1 MGATENL
8 LEGSERS
15 IAVVSANI
23 SVMIYRS
30 KVCISSRFIGLM
42 YRSAAKSLNDED
54 LRRDRL
60 EYERLCAQA
69 SAEA

>member
-15 IAVVSANI
+15 IAVVSAKI

-54 LRRDRL
+54 LRRGRL